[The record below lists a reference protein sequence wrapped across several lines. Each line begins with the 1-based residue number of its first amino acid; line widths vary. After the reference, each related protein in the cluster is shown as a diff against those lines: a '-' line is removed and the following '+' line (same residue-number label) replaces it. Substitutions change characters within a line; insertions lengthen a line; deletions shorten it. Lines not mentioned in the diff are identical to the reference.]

1 MFMEKYKVFVTNASK
16 EIEVD
21 ATMTL
26 EDLSKSFRGCMKG
39 DILTASVNNTVL
51 DLNTKIN
58 SDCTVEFYDITSRY
72 GFKAYQRSVS
82 LLMLAAANEVLGNEA
97 QIWVQHTINQNYYC
111 ELHGAELT
119 EALLEEL
126 ENKMQELVKSAYDI
140 ERIILPIDEA
150 KEIFRK
156 YGLKNALKTLKYVK
170 SSTVAVY
177 KLGKFYDYL
186 YGVMVPNTSYLKV
199 FKLTKFGDGFTLQF
213 ASVDKPDTLN
223 EARDYPKLAQV
234 FCECTKWSRILEV
247 DTVGSLNDKVCRGEV
262 KDIIWTAEG
271 LHEKKIADIADKI
284 AQKNRRLIMIAGP
297 SSSGKTTFA
306 KRLCI
311 QLRVAG
317 LKPYAISL
325 DDYYKNREE
334 IPIEADGKRNFERL
348 EALDVALFNK
358 DLQSLLDGK
367 TVQMPTYNFFTGCR
381 EYKGNSITLK
391 EGEVL
396 VVEGIHGINEK
407 LTPDINKGDK
417 FKVYISALTQL
428 NLDEHN
434 RISTS
439 DTRLIR
445 RIVRDNM
452 FRGFGAKSTIDMWPT
467 VLKGEEL
474 NIFPYQEEADVMFNS
489 ALVYELSVLK
499 PFIEP
504 VLFGID
510 KNDREYAEASRLLNF
525 LNNFVTISPSDIP
538 TNSIIREFIGGSC
551 FY

>member
-1 MFMEKYKVFVTNASK
+1 MEKFKVFVTNVSK

-26 EDLSKSFRGCMKG
+26 EEVSKSFGSCMKG
-39 DILTASVNNTVL
+39 DILTASVNNSLL
-51 DLNTKIN
+51 DLGTKIK
-58 SDCTVEFYDITSRY
+58 SDCTVEFYDITSKY
-72 GFKAYQRSVS
+72 GFTTYQRSVS
-82 LLMLAAANEVLGNEA
+82 LLMLAAANDVLGADA

-119 EALLEEL
+119 DELLEKI
-126 ENKMQELVKSAYDI
+126 ENRMKELVKAAYDI
-140 ERIILPIDEA
+140 ERITLPTDEA

-199 FKLTKFGDGFTLQF
+199 FKLTRFNEGFILQF

-223 EARDYPKLAQV
+223 EARNYPKLAQV
-234 FCECTKWSRILEV
+234 FDECTKWSRILEV

-271 LHEKKIADIADKI
+271 LHEKKIADIADRI
-284 AQKNRRLIMIAGP
+284 AKKNRRLIMIAGP

-311 QLRVAG
+311 QLKVAG

-325 DDYYKNREE
+325 DDYYRNRADIEV
-334 IPIEADGKRNFERL
+334 EADGTRNFEKL
-348 EALDVALFNK
+348 EALDVKLFNE
-358 DLQSLLDGK
+358 DLQRLLEGK
-367 TVQMPTYNFFTGCR
+367 TVQMPTYNFFTGNR
-381 EYKGNSITLK
+381 EYKGNSITLGK
-391 EGEVL
+391 GEVL

-407 LTPDINKGDK
+407 LTPDIGKDDK

-434 RISTS
+434 RVSTT

-445 RIVRDNM
+445 RIVRDSF
-452 FRGFGAKSTIDMWPT
+452 FRGFDAKSTIDIWPK

-504 VLFGID
+504 ALFGID
-510 KNDREYAEASRLLNF
+510 KTDREYSEASRLLNF